1 MGEINNFLHKTLF
14 LGMECLIMSRPPKCR
29 RVEFMPEMTYFKPAG
44 IPVVELEEVQLTV
57 EELEAIRLKD
67 LLGLEQEGC
76 AEKMGVSRPTYHRIL
91 SSARSKVAEALVEG
105 KAIRVE
111 GGHFQVVMRRFKC
124 FNCGNQW
131 ELPCGVGPR
140 GHEAICPKCQS
151 SEVYRVN
158 DQGRP
163 FGCRWQERALEDKK

>member
-1 MGEINNFLHKTLF
+1 
-14 LGMECLIMSRPPKCR
+14 MSRPPKCR
-29 RVEFMPEMTYFKPAG
+29 RVEFIPEMTFFKPAG
-44 IPVVELEEVQLTV
+44 IPVRELEEVQLTV

-67 LLGLEQEGC
+67 LMGLEQEGC

-111 GGHFQVVMRRFKC
+111 GGHFEVITRHFKC
-124 FNCGNQW
+124 TGCGHHW

-140 GHEAICPKCQS
+140 GHDMTCPECQS
-151 SEVYRVN
+151 DEVHRVN
-158 DQGRP
+158 KEGQP
-163 FGCRWQERALEDKK
+163 MGCRSQKQQRGKDS